1 MRESKSFSTNVTI
14 GLFPFA
20 DFTIS
25 LFPFA
30 DVMVGLQSLILA
42 DVTIGL
48 EYLLSTN
55 VERNVQSLG
64 WSLSDTT
71 VVY

>member
-1 MRESKSFSTNVTI
+1 MSKREFVRENKSFSVNVTI

-20 DFTIS
+20 DVTIGI
-25 LFPFA
+25 FPFA
-30 DVMVGLQSLILA
+30 DVTVGLQSLILA

-48 EYLLSTN
+48 VYLLSTN

-64 WSLSDTT
+64 WS
-71 VVY
+71 

>member
-1 MRESKSFSTNVTI
+1 MRKEEFVRENKSFSVNVTI

-20 DFTIS
+20 DVTIG

-30 DVMVGLQSLILA
+30 DVTIGLQSFILA
-42 DVTIGL
+42 DVMIGL
-48 EYLLSTN
+48 IVLLSTN

-64 WSLSDTT
+64 WL
-71 VVY
+71 

>member
-1 MRESKSFSTNVTI
+1 MREGEFVRQNKSFSANVTI

-20 DFTIS
+20 DDTIG

-30 DVMVGLQSLILA
+30 EVTVGLQSLILA

-48 EYLLSTN
+48 VYLLSTN

-64 WSLSDTT
+64 WL
-71 VVY
+71 

>member
-1 MRESKSFSTNVTI
+1 MRKGEFVRENKGFSADVTI

-20 DFTIS
+20 DVTIG

-30 DVMVGLQSLILA
+30 EVTIGLQSLILA

-48 EYLLSTN
+48 ISLLSTSN
-55 VERNVQSLG
+55 VKRNVQSLG
-64 WSLSDTT
+64 WL
-71 VVY
+71 